1 MKTSKLLEARENAND
16 HAVDV
21 LSLASDWLRWWR
33 EFPRPMTERRNV
45 KPKYFGL
52 LSIFNWKLRRYT
64 GLKSGCNFALHR
76 FNFQSDWPPHLSYQ
90 SIHFPWGVYV
100 SISQPGWLRIDKKIE
115 WDNSFHPT
123 NLINEFTFRRS
134 GNSLNVIKL
143 HFLRLNQFF
152 LITKAKTNSREVPV

>member
-1 MKTSKLLEARENAND
+1 MRTQSENKQTAWSAGKREWPRRWCFKSGIWLVEVVTRVSKTNDGATKCETKIFRKTVDIELETA
-16 HAVDV
+16 AV
-21 LSLASDWLRWWR
+21 
-33 EFPRPMTERRNV
+33 
-45 KPKYFGL
+45 
-52 LSIFNWKLRRYT
+52 T
-64 GLKSGCNFALHR
+64 GLKNGCNFALHR

-100 SISQPGWLRIDKKIE
+100 SISQSGWLRIDKKIE

-152 LITKAKTNSREVPV
+152 